1 MPKATSSVQERFE
14 LKSLSEGY
22 VVIRRMSYGEKLER
36 QQMAMKIAMSMTGK
50 DATAAIDMAQ
60 VRVAEYEFRV
70 CIVDHNLED
79 DNESPLDFRK
89 STTVKTLDGVI
100 GEEISELIAKV
111 NNFELDGADPLP
123 TSSES

>member
-1 MPKATSSVQERFE
+1 
-14 LKSLSEGY
+14 
-22 VVIRRMSYGEKLER
+22 
-36 QQMAMKIAMSMTGK
+36 
-50 DATAAIDMAQ
+50 MAQ